1 MTYEAFWLRYLR
13 AHASPAA
20 RGLHYAGSLLAMAAF
35 ATAIVT
41 WDWRWVIA
49 APIVGYG
56 SAWAAHLFI
65 EHNRPESFGHP
76 FWSFASDYRML
87 MLWLSGRLGP
97 HLARAE
103 RLAGAEFPNAP

>member
-20 RGLHYAGSLLAMAAF
+20 RGLHYAGSLLAIA
-35 ATAIVT
+35 AIVAAVAT
-41 WDWRWVIA
+41 RDWRWVIA
-49 APIVGYG
+49 APVVGYG
-56 SAWAAHLFI
+56 CAWAAHIFI
-65 EHNRPESFGHP
+65 EHNRPETFGHP
-76 FWSFASDYRML
+76 FWALASDYRML

-103 RLAGAEFPNAP
+103 RQPKADLRNAP